1 MLKFKEIHGD
11 LFTEEQEKQFME
23 EYIKLEEE
31 KNERL
36 DNAQTENDN
45 EGDILGDNYS
55 TIVNSIN
62 KNKIP
67 KKIKIQNQEE
77 KTKDTST
84 LIGRKTKDS
93 TRPSKHGADAEDNK
107 RDKKIR
113 SAVSYLKEKADGE
126 CKKCNVETFKHPNIK
141 DQFGSSFVQN
151 KFMLSTKLYKIIC
164 FQKEF
169 KKDTNVIHK
178 DKGLINKNIIMQM
191 LEKENNEFFIYLMK
205 ANLSDYEEIGEKIKT
220 HLSLDENDEK
230 LNAFKDTLKS
240 LINQIEEKM
249 VSVKKNEFKPVNYIT
264 IEELED

>member
-93 TRPSKHGADAEDNK
+93 TR
-107 RDKKIR
+107 
-113 SAVSYLKEKADGE
+113 
-126 CKKCNVETFKHPNIK
+126 
-141 DQFGSSFVQN
+141 
-151 KFMLSTKLYKIIC
+151 
-164 FQKEF
+164 
-169 KKDTNVIHK
+169 
-178 DKGLINKNIIMQM
+178 NKN
-191 LEKENNEFFIYLMK
+191 
-205 ANLSDYEEIGEKIKT
+205 S
-220 HLSLDENDEK
+220 
-230 LNAFKDTLKS
+230 KS
-240 LINQIEEKM
+240 RR
-249 VSVKKNEFKPVNYIT
+249 KN
-264 IEELED
+264 